1 MTIDEIRTIE
11 DAADIETRKAQIATE
26 AAEADAEKL
35 TSLNAELDELEKR
48 AAEIEAA
55 KEKRKAA
62 AAEVI
67 SGKGEKIETPKENK
81 KMDLNE
87 IRNSKEYIDA
97 YAKYIR
103 TGDDR
108 ECRTA
113 LSGLVTEL
121 GPGVGDTYSSG
132 LLPVPQ
138 LVEDSVRTAWEKNA
152 ILSRVRRTYIR
163 GVLRVAFEVSAT
175 AAAVHNEGTA
185 APSEEELVLGIAT
198 LSPKNIKK
206 WITISDEA
214 VAMGGEA
221 FLRYIYDELTYQISK
236 ALAAGIISVIG
247 VNCANGIDTTHA
259 GGAVSKAAPSLTAVA
274 TAYSLLGDNAS
285 NVAIVMNK
293 ATYADF
299 IAAQVA
305 GNFAYDPFMGLPVL
319 FDNSL
324 PAYGDGSED
333 DVYAV
338 IGDFSG
344 VQVNY
349 PEGDGVVIKYDELSL
364 AEKDLVKIVGR
375 QYVGFDVVN
384 PGSFVCLTVPA

>member
-55 KEKRKAA
+55 KEERKAA

-67 SGKGEKIETPKENK
+67 SGKGEIIETPKENK

-87 IRNSKEYIDA
+87 FRNSKEYIDA

-108 ECRTA
+108 ECRAA

-121 GPGVGDTYSSG
+121 GPQAGDTYGSG

-175 AAAVHNEGTA
+175 GASVHKEGTA

-198 LSPKNIKK
+198 LTPSNIKK

-221 FLRYIYDELTYQISK
+221 FLRYIYDELTYQIAK
-236 ALAAGIISVIG
+236 ALAAGIITAIG